1 MWSIWK
7 VAKDGESPICSLG
20 DFLIFNQA
28 KCYQYYLIHRTYP
41 NAIIIIFLNANKL
54 PKPNN
59 LSKPKTKFHNMIL
72 KKYGFDRKVY
82 VLILINI

>member
-1 MWSIWK
+1 MFNRQPSKCDLFEKLPKMGK
-7 VAKDGESPICSLG
+7 VQYVLLG

-59 LSKPKTKFHNMIL
+59 LSKPTTKFHNMI
-72 KKYGFDRKVY
+72 
-82 VLILINI
+82 